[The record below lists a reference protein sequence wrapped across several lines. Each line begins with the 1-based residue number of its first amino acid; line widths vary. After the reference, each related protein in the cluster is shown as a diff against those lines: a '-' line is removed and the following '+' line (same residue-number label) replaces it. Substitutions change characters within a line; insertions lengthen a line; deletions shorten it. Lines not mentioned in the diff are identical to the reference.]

1 MKSNTEWELWGK
13 SDPLYG
19 VASWAGRERG
29 GENPWTDEDFYAL
42 GEDWLDFDLLET
54 FVETVDPDEEIGGF
68 DLLTMEEMWE
78 QVQKVCASRVEKT
91 KKRGEDVVVW
101 QKGEGEE
108 LVCPF
113 TPEALLHIFDT
124 ETHGDFVD

>member
-1 MKSNTEWELWGK
+1 MDMTGK
-13 SDPLYG
+13 EIGKQIAEQRKDG
-19 VASWAGRERG
+19 QVFIKWWRKE
-29 GENPWTDEDFYAL
+29 
-42 GEDWLDFDLLET
+42 EDWLDFDLLET